1 MLVIPALLVL
11 IVVMV
16 IGVPVPL
23 AFLLSSVVIAAG
35 TGVNPQMLLI
45 NGYNKINSVLLLT
58 IPLFVLAG
66 SLMNN
71 GGLGEKLV
79 DSVSKSKLGKS
90 KSSLGVV
97 TVVACAVFGAV
108 SGSSS
113 ATVSCIGSIMAPRLR
128 ENGYP
133 DGLIGA
139 LVASSGVL
147 GILIPPS
154 MIMILFAW
162 AANVSVLGCFVATVL
177 PGILLVILLSI
188 TQVALY
194 KRGGNK
200 GSITDSI
207 IEHAKQQEALKAQ
220 AAAEKAAKAESKG
233 KKKHGESAIPAL
245 LMPVIILGSIY
256 GGFLTATEAAALSV
270 VYAIPIGI
278 FYYKKINWA
287 TYRTAM
293 IDAGKTAGVIMCM
306 MLSVQILSR
315 LYITENL
322 PDLILGVLTSISSN
336 KIVILMMINVFMV
349 IMGMLMDDCSNTT
362 LLTPILLPIMGT
374 LGISVFHFA
383 AILGV
388 NIGMG
393 NITPPTAPLLY
404 LSGRITGAE
413 VKNMLKPT
421 IILILCAWL
430 PTLIVTTY
438 FPGFSEFLPRIL
450 GYMS

>member
-1 MLVIPALLVL
+1 MLVIPALIAL

-23 AFLLSSVVIAAG
+23 AFLISSVVIAIG
-35 TGVNPQMLLI
+35 TGSDPQMLLI

-79 DSVSKSKLGKS
+79 DSVSKSRLGKS

-128 ENGYP
+128 ENGYS
-133 DGLIGA
+133 DGLVGA
-139 LVASSGVL
+139 LIASSGVL

-177 PGILLVILLSI
+177 PGILLIILLSI
-188 TQVALY
+188 VQTVLY
-194 KRGGNK
+194 KRSAS
-200 GSITDSI
+200 GSVTDAI
-207 IEHAKQQEALKAQ
+207 IEQAQHQEAVKAQ
-220 AAAEKAAKAESKG
+220 AAAEKAAKKG
-233 KKKHGESAIPAL
+233 KKKFGESAIPAL
-245 LMPVIILGSIY
+245 MMPVIILGSIY

-278 FYYKKINWA
+278 FYYKKINWES
-287 TYRTAM
+287 YRVAM

-336 KIVILMMINVFMV
+336 KYVILLMINIFMV

-362 LLTPILLPIMGT
+362 LLTPILWPIMNS

-413 VKNMLKPT
+413 VKNMLKPALLL
-421 IILILCAWL
+421 IIFAWL
-430 PTLIVTTY
+430 PTLIITTY
-438 FPGFSEFLPRIL
+438 WTGFSEFLPRVL
-450 GYMS
+450 GYM

>member
-1 MLVIPALLVL
+1 MLVVPALLVL

-23 AFLLSSVVIAAG
+23 AFLLSSVVIAVG
-35 TGVNPQMLLI
+35 TGVDPQMLLI

-79 DSVSKSKLGKS
+79 DSVSKSRFGRS

-188 TQVALY
+188 TQIFLY
-194 KRGGNK
+194 KRSSVN
-200 GSITDSI
+200 GSVTDAVI
-207 IEHAKQQEALKAQ
+207 AQAKQQEALKAK
-220 AAAEKAAKAESKG
+220 AAAEKAAKAELKG
-233 KKKHGESAIPAL
+233 KKKFGESAIPAL
-245 LMPVIILGSIY
+245 MMPVIILGSIY

-278 FYYKKINWA
+278 FYYKKINW
-287 TYRTAM
+287 TSYRVAM

-336 KIVILMMINVFMV
+336 KYVILLMINIFMV

-362 LLTPILLPIMGT
+362 LLTPILWPIMNS

-421 IILILCAWL
+421 LILILCAWL
-430 PTLIVTTY
+430 PTLIITTY
-438 FPGFSEFLPRIL
+438 WTGFSEFLPRIL
-450 GYMS
+450 GYM

>member
-1 MLVIPALLVL
+1 
-11 IVVMV
+11 
-16 IGVPVPL
+16 
-23 AFLLSSVVIAAG
+23 
-35 TGVNPQMLLI
+35 
-45 NGYNKINSVLLLT
+45 
-58 IPLFVLAG
+58 
-66 SLMNN
+66 
-71 GGLGEKLV
+71 
-79 DSVSKSKLGKS
+79 
-90 KSSLGVV
+90 
-97 TVVACAVFGAV
+97 
-108 SGSSS
+108 
-113 ATVSCIGSIMAPRLR
+113 
-128 ENGYP
+128 
-133 DGLIGA
+133 
-139 LVASSGVL
+139 
-147 GILIPPS
+147 
-154 MIMILFAW
+154 
-162 AANVSVLGCFVATVL
+162 
-177 PGILLVILLSI
+177 
-188 TQVALY
+188 
-194 KRGGNK
+194 
-200 GSITDSI
+200 
-207 IEHAKQQEALKAQ
+207 
-220 AAAEKAAKAESKG
+220 
-233 KKKHGESAIPAL
+233 
-245 LMPVIILGSIY
+245 
-256 GGFLTATEAAALSV
+256 
-270 VYAIPIGI
+270 
-278 FYYKKINWA
+278 
-287 TYRTAM
+287 M

>member
-1 MLVIPALLVL
+1 MLVVPALLAL

-23 AFLLSSVVIAAG
+23 AFLISSVVIAFG
-35 TGVNPQMLLI
+35 TGVDPQMLLI

-79 DSVSKSKLGKS
+79 DSVSKSRLGKS

-162 AANVSVLGCFVATVL
+162 AANVSVLGCFLATVL

-188 TQVALY
+188 TQAFLFKRSGVSVAD
-194 KRGGNK
+194 
-200 GSITDSI
+200 TI
-207 IEHAKQQEALKAQ
+207 IEQAKQQEALKAQ
-220 AAAEKAAKAESKG
+220 AAAEKAAKADMKG
-233 KKKHGESAIPAL
+233 KKKKFGESAIPAL
-245 LMPVIILGSIY
+245 MMPVIILGSIY

-278 FYYKKINWA
+278 FYYKKINWES
-287 TYRTAM
+287 YRVAM

-336 KIVILMMINVFMV
+336 KIVILLMINVFMV

-362 LLTPILLPIMGT
+362 LLTPILWPIMNS

-421 IILILCAWL
+421 LILILCAWL
-430 PTLIVTTY
+430 PTLIITTY
-438 FPGFSEFLPRIL
+438 WTGFSEFLPRIL
-450 GYMS
+450 GYM